1 MDSLII
7 SVAIVAVLYISFVI
21 KATIDKYI
29 IYKSLRLNIKFEW
42 NRLIYLVMGLLI
54 IELLVILF
62 WMGIKGFIILLTYLI
77 G

>member
-7 SVAIVAVLYISFVI
+7 SVAIVAVLYISWVI
-21 KATIDKYI
+21 KATIDKYRL
-29 IYKSLRLNIKFEW
+29 YKSLRLNIRFDLNKL
-42 NRLIYLVMGLLI
+42 RYLVMGLLI

-62 WMGIKGFIILLTYLI
+62 WMGIKGFIMLLTDLI

>member
-7 SVAIVAVLYISFVI
+7 SVAIVAVLYISWVI

-29 IYKSLRLNIKFEW
+29 IYKILKLNIRFDL
-42 NRLIYLVMGLLI
+42 NRLRYLVMGLLI

-62 WMGIKGFIILLTYLI
+62 WMGIKGFIMLLTDLI

>member
-7 SVAIVAVLYISFVI
+7 SVAIVAVLYILWVI
-21 KATIDKYI
+21 KATIDKYRL
-29 IYKSLRLNIKFEW
+29 YKSLRLNIRFDLNKL
-42 NRLIYLVMGLLI
+42 RYLVMGLLI

-62 WMGIKGFIILLTYLI
+62 WMGIKGFIMLLTDLI